1 MIKII
6 KYFFYSFFISIILA
20 LIFVPEDREWI
31 DCSDEKDLYRYVY
44 NGWKVDKVIKDYKGE
59 YPQIYL
65 SKNDR
70 IKALNFGWR
79 CYYLEGAELN
89 YKKKTSD
96 QDDMVFF
103 TKTIGSS
110 VIALDIAWTHDMI
123 GMRFANSEQLITFMG
138 KAGTTKGDWRDLVK

>member
-1 MIKII
+1 VIKIL
-6 KYFFYSFFISIILA
+6 KYFFFSIFLSFFIAIVLA

-31 DCSDEKDLYRYVY
+31 KCSDEKDLYRYVY

-89 YKKKTSD
+89 FKQSAFNERYK
-96 QDDMVFF
+96 
-103 TKTIGSS
+103 
-110 VIALDIAWTHDMI
+110 
-123 GMRFANSEQLITFMG
+123 
-138 KAGTTKGDWRDLVK
+138 

>member
-1 MIKII
+1 MKKIF
-6 KYFFYSFFISIILA
+6 KYFFLFLISLLGLILIA
-20 LIFVPEDREWI
+20 PEDREWVK
-31 DCSDEKDLYRYVY
+31 CSDEKDLYRYVY

-89 YKKKTSD
+89 YKRK
-96 QDDMVFF
+96 
-103 TKTIGSS
+103 
-110 VIALDIAWTHDMI
+110 
-123 GMRFANSEQLITFMG
+123 
-138 KAGTTKGDWRDLVK
+138 

>member
-1 MIKII
+1 MIKIL
-6 KYFFYSFFISIILA
+6 KYFFFSIFLSFFIAIVLA
-20 LIFVPEDREWI
+20 LIFAPEDREWVK
-31 DCSDEKDLYRYVY
+31 CSDEKDLYRYVY

-89 YKKKTSD
+89 YK
-96 QDDMVFF
+96 
-103 TKTIGSS
+103 
-110 VIALDIAWTHDMI
+110 
-123 GMRFANSEQLITFMG
+123 R
-138 KAGTTKGDWRDLVK
+138 R

>member
-1 MIKII
+1 MKKIF
-6 KYFFYSFFISIILA
+6 KYFFLFLISLLGLILIA
-20 LIFVPEDREWI
+20 PEDREWVK
-31 DCSDEKDLYRYVY
+31 CSDEKDLYRYVY

-89 YKKKTSD
+89 FEKK
-96 QDDMVFF
+96 
-103 TKTIGSS
+103 
-110 VIALDIAWTHDMI
+110 
-123 GMRFANSEQLITFMG
+123 
-138 KAGTTKGDWRDLVK
+138 

>member
-1 MIKII
+1 MIKIL
-6 KYFFYSFFISIILA
+6 KYFSFSIFLSFFIAIVLA

-31 DCSDEKDLYRYVY
+31 ECSDEKDLYRYVY
-44 NGWKVDKVIKDYKGE
+44 NGWKVEKVIKDYKGE

-89 YKKKTSD
+89 YQKKEK
-96 QDDMVFF
+96 
-103 TKTIGSS
+103 K
-110 VIALDIAWTHDMI
+110 
-123 GMRFANSEQLITFMG
+123 
-138 KAGTTKGDWRDLVK
+138 

>member
-1 MIKII
+1 MKKIF
-6 KYFFYSFFISIILA
+6 KYFFLFLISLLGLILIA
-20 LIFVPEDREWI
+20 PEDREWVK
-31 DCSDEKDLYRYVY
+31 CSDEKDLYRYVY

-89 YKKKTSD
+89 YK
-96 QDDMVFF
+96 
-103 TKTIGSS
+103 
-110 VIALDIAWTHDMI
+110 
-123 GMRFANSEQLITFMG
+123 R
-138 KAGTTKGDWRDLVK
+138 R